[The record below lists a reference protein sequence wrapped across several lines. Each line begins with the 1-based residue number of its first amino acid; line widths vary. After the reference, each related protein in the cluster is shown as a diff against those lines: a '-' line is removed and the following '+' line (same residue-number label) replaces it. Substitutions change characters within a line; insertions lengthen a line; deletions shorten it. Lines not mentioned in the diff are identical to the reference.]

1 MSKKTRKEHH
11 VVPNSEGGWDIKKA
25 GGEKSIKH
33 LPTKEEAVNIA
44 REISKNQG
52 TELVIHGKKG
62 KIQRKDSHG
71 HDPFPPKG

>member
-1 MSKKTRKEHH
+1 MPKKTRKEHH

-25 GGEKSIKH
+25 GGERAIKH

-52 TELVIHGKKG
+52 TELVIHGKNG
-62 KIQRKDSHG
+62 KIQEKDSHG
-71 HDPFPPKG
+71 KDPYPPKG